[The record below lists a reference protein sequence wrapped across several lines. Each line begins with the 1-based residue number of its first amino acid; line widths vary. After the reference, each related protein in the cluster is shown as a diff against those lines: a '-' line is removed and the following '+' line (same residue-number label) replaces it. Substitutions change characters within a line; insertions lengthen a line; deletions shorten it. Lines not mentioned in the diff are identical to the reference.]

1 MESMIGFVHASL
13 SRRCFLQTFFHGNID
28 EATAKR
34 MQSDMKKLT
43 RRCKPLVPKAKRV
56 RSLPVGAGP
65 SGTAVKLLEP
75 NSGESNSA
83 VVNTYQLGSEE
94 RWDAL
99 ERTCQTKV
107 MAALTGSALYE
118 ELRTVEQLGY
128 IVFSGP
134 SKTSTMLNFVIIVQ
148 GTKNSPEVLDERIEA
163 FVKQEYKKLQSI
175 SEEKFSSFVA
185 SEISRL
191 KAPYKTLTDESSAY
205 WSEIEGLTYLFA
217 RPFKEIEQFEKI
229 TVQGVTALWGESV
242 VNPTQRRKLSVQI
255 YGNTV
260 PPPSSPDTDEGINK
274 LRGSLKLADGI
285 LPVPDAIA
293 DSLGMA
299 QEKVV
304 ESRAEGNKPI
314 KGPHAHA
321 REMTMLRHKQ
331 RMATG
336 STGGDDNGGAAS
348 GATGV
353 TSHHGNRHF

>member
-1 MESMIGFVHASL
+1 MESMVGFVHASL

-28 EATAKR
+28 EATAKL

-43 RRCKPLVPKAKRV
+43 QWCKPLVPKSKRV
-56 RSLPVGAGP
+56 RSLTVGTGP
-65 SGTAVKLLEP
+65 FGTAVKLVEP

-83 VVNTYQLGSEE
+83 VVNTYQLGTED
-94 RWDAL
+94 RWDDL
-99 ERTCQTKV
+99 KRTCQTKV

-118 ELRTVEQLGY
+118 ELRTKEQLGY

-163 FVKQEYKKLQSI
+163 FVKKEYKKLQSI
-175 SEEKFSSFVA
+175 SVEKFNSFVA

-205 WSEIEGLTYLFA
+205 WAEIEGLTYLFA

-229 TVQGVTALWGESV
+229 TVQGVTALWGDSV

-260 PPPSSPDTDEGINK
+260 PPPSSPDTDESIK
-274 LRGSLKLADGI
+274 QLRGSLKLADDI
-285 LPVPDAIA
+285 LPVPHAIA
-293 DSLGMA
+293 DSLGMV

-304 ESRAEGNKPI
+304 EPPAETKKPTEGPRAHG
-314 KGPHAHA
+314 
-321 REMTMLRHKQ
+321 RETSMLRRKQ

-336 STGGDDNGGAAS
+336 STAS
-348 GATGV
+348 GSTGV
-353 TSHHGNRHF
+353 NSQHGH